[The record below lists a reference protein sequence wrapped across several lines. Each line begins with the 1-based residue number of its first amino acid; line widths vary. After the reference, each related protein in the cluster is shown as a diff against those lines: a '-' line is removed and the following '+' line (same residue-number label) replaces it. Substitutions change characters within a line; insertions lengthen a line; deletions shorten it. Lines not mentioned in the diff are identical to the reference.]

1 MNFVVIDYIFCFV
14 IILFAIL
21 GVVKGFIDNI
31 FGKLSWILGIIGAFI
46 FYDQVARNVLTG
58 ITNHIAANILAF
70 IILFV
75 IIFLIIK
82 MIQVIIGRLFECQVL
97 NSLDRALGFFFGIV
111 EGIAVVALIIF
122 LLCNQ
127 PFFNINNL
135 FDGSFFF
142 SLFNRFLSNVD
153 IGAIQGIKEYV

>member
-1 MNFVVIDYIFCFV
+1 MTLAIIDYIFIVV

-31 FGKLSWILGIIGAFI
+31 FGKLSWIVGILGAFF

-58 ITNHIAANILAF
+58 IKNVIAANILAF
-70 IILFV
+70 VILFV

-82 MIQVIIGRLFECQVL
+82 MIQVIIGRLFECPVL

-127 PFFNINNL
+127 PFFQIDNL

-142 SLFNRFLSNVD
+142 RLFNRFLSSVD
-153 IGAIQGIKEYV
+153 FNAIQELTANV